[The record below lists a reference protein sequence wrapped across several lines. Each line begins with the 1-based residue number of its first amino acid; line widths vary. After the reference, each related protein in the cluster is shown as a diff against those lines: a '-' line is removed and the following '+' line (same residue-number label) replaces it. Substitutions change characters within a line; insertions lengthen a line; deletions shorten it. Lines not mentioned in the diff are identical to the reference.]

1 MANETPNDISVAV
14 SNLVEVAGKVGQ
26 QQVELVT
33 YAIKSITAAVEPLG
47 KTALELTG
55 NVFNALSA
63 TVKNVSTAIAPK
75 A

>member
-1 MANETPNDISVAV
+1 MANEIPNDISATVN
-14 SNLVEVAGKVGQ
+14 NLVEVAGKVGQ

-33 YAIKSITAAVEPLG
+33 YAFKSATVAVEPLS
-47 KTALELTG
+47 KTVLELTG
-55 NVFNALSA
+55 NVFNTLNE